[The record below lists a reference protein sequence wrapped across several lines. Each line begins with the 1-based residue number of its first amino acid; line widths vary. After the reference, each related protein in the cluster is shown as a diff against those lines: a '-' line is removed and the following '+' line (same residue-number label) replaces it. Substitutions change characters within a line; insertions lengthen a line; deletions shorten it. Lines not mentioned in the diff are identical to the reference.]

1 MKSDGTCHKIENGTN
16 DTLKQEVCTTGG
28 GNGNP
33 PARILIGKNRCKL
46 PIILIDS
53 SSKVP
58 GSYGTHEGHEGQ
70 QEGGN
75 MHGKR

>member
-33 PARILIGKNRCKL
+33 PARILIGKNRRKL
-46 PIILIDS
+46 F
-53 SSKVP
+53 
-58 GSYGTHEGHEGQ
+58 
-70 QEGGN
+70 GN
-75 MHGKR
+75 MKK